1 MLRSFNKNPHRWLC
15 KMSAEY
21 QTNLSK
27 SRLLYLMD
35 SKVRLH
41 SKKDRFNPRKLIVQR
56 QFLSSLSKKKTKKR
70 RLFSIHLFKLISK
83 KILGNNVLIFVKINF
98 FYQEKY
104 CPKSTFSQN
113 YSFDFIRLKV
123 EGEIPK

>member
-35 SKVRLH
+35 SKVRFH
-41 SKKDRFNPRKLIVQR
+41 RKKDRFNPRKLIVER
-56 QFLSSLSKKKTKKR
+56 QFLKSQSKKQAKKR
-70 RLFSIHLFKLISK
+70 R
-83 KILGNNVLIFVKINF
+83 VINF
-98 FYQEKY
+98 IL
-104 CPKSTFSQN
+104 
-113 YSFDFIRLKV
+113 FISNRKN
-123 EGEIPK
+123 GRYGFRI